1 LDSQDLQLPYGDS
14 FIAAAVPK
22 KNLRYVIRAK
32 DVPGLADERAALRRA
47 LREPIGSA
55 PLLERVNATDKVL
68 VITTDNTRPCPDD
81 RILSVLLEELE
92 RKVPRENITIIVALG
107 LHAPLS
113 REELD
118 AKLGRDIV
126 DSYRVI
132 NHDPDDTVNL
142 GTTSRGTPVEV
153 SLEVTKADFI
163 ISLGFIEP
171 HFFAGFSGGRKSIA
185 PGLSSARAIRKN
197 HGYAM
202 IEHPRARA
210 GILEGNPIHEG
221 MVEQA
226 KAAGL
231 DFIINVLLNEEKRIT
246 GVFAGDPYLAHEQG
260 CEAEKEIV
268 QVTIDEPVDIA
279 IVTNGGAPLDLD
291 FYQTCKGI
299 YTAAQ
304 ITRPG
309 GVIIAAS
316 CCTTGLGPEAFE
328 ELHATS
334 QTPGEVLETLRD
346 GRHVGVGWQ
355 NQILAHAQADHS
367 IYLMSGLD
375 DEAVHRM
382 KVTPIHTVEEGLELA
397 FSEVGTEG
405 SIAVIPQ
412 GPFVLP
418 VLTS

>member
-1 LDSQDLQLPYGDS
+1 MDSQNIPLPYGDS

-22 KNLRYVIRAK
+22 KNLRSVIRAK
-32 DVPGLADERAALRRA
+32 DVPGLADEREALRQA
-47 LREPIGSA
+47 LLEPTGSA
-55 PLLERVNATDKVL
+55 PLFDRVNGTDRVL

-81 RILSVLLEELE
+81 RILPVLLEELE
-92 RKVPRENITIIVALG
+92 RRVPRENISIIVALG

-113 REELD
+113 REELA

-126 DSYRVI
+126 DGYRVL

-153 SLEVTKADFI
+153 SREITKADFI

-185 PGLSSARAIRKN
+185 PGLSSAHAIRKN
-197 HGYAM
+197 HGYTM

-210 GILEGNPIHEG
+210 GILEGNPIHED

-231 DFIINVLLNEEKRIT
+231 DFIVNVLLNEEKRIT
-246 GVFAGDPYLAHEQG
+246 HVFAGDPYLAHERG
-260 CEAEKEIV
+260 CEVEKEIV
-268 QVTIDEPVDIA
+268 QVPIDEPVDIT

-309 GVIIAAS
+309 GVIIIAS
-316 CCTTGLGPEAFE
+316 CCTTGIGPEAFE
-328 ELHATS
+328 ELHVTS
-334 QTPGEVLETLRD
+334 RSPGEVLETLRD
-346 GRHVGVGWQ
+346 ERHVGVGWQ

-367 IYLMSGLD
+367 VYLLSGLD
-375 DEAVHRM
+375 DEAARRM
-382 KVTPIHTVEEGLELA
+382 KVTPIHTIEEGVDLA
-397 FSEVGTEG
+397 FGEVGTEG